1 MLLALITLIA
11 LPLSGCRKGQAGGER
26 RVAGDAGEIDS
37 GPVQAT
43 SCDQL
48 TCTDPAQCQLSDGIA
63 SCVCPGGYDSDPNN
77 PNGCVDVDECSSGAS
92 ECDEHASCHNRDGSY
107 DCICNDGFSG
117 TGKVCTALDDC
128 GGVTNT
134 CHADATCTRTDNGVA
149 CTCTTG
155 FEGDGHL
162 CTDIDECAAGT
173 AQCAENGH
181 CENLRSSYD
190 CVCDPLF
197 EGDGKTQCRNS
208 CDIAETDATRCDVN
222 GNARCSYAANGG
234 ARCTSCLPGYI
245 GDGKTCTASQECA
258 ALGCGV
264 NTVCTGSAGQRSC
277 ACAPGY
283 GGDPQGGCTDIDECS
298 SGDATCD
305 GATTTCLNTD
315 GGYLCNCKTGLERS
329 GNACVNIDECARGL
343 DLCDSAATCTDTPT
357 GYTCACNSGYSG
369 DGFACQDVDECAMGT
384 DNCVKDGVASC
395 QNTRG
400 SFECVC
406 PKGYAGGSDGDACYC
421 DFAGFWGA
429 REKATLTVPSRTA
442 GNVVIVDQ
450 STTHATVWEL
460 YKFVYDGSTLRI
472 ESQSCGADN
481 TGEIYSPLYSET
493 YSSSIPNMTYDQL
506 GLTPIVDVSINKS
519 MAQPNMP
526 FSTPHFAS
534 LLGLHL
540 DDPINDPWPAAYT
553 DVPESAWIDTD
564 HDGQPGISL
573 WPGQTTQMT
582 HDGSGTYSYL
592 PVELDGDSTRI
603 KTRSGCVSTAVRTI
617 NRLDGR
623 IETCGRLTG
632 KIVNEKTEG
641 RVHSCSVVRQSDW
654 DTLDVSC
661 QTSDWNAARLCD
673 DDQIAFLDGQDQ
685 TSMAMADFELI
696 KLADL
701 NASNIDCAA
710 VRSMLPATEG
720 P

>member
-1 MLLALITLIA
+1 MLLALIA
-11 LPLSGCRKGQAGGER
+11 LPSSGCRKGQAGGTR
-26 RVAGDAGEIDS
+26 RIAGDAGEVDS

-48 TCTDPAQCQLSDGIA
+48 TCTDPAQCQLKDEIA
-63 SCVCPGGYDSDPNN
+63 SCVCPGGYDTDPNN

-92 ECDEHASCHNRDGSY
+92 ECDEHASCHNREGSY

-117 TGKVCTALDDC
+117 TGKVCAALDDC

-134 CHADATCTRTDNGVA
+134 CHADATCTRTDSGVA

-155 FEGDGHL
+155 FQGDGHL
-162 CTDIDECAAGT
+162 CTDIDECMAGA
-173 AQCAENGH
+173 AQCVEHGH
-181 CENLRSSYD
+181 CQNLRSSYD

-197 EGDGKTQCRNS
+197 EGDGRTQCRNS
-208 CDIAETDATRCDVN
+208 CDIAQTDPTRCDVN
-222 GNARCSYAANGG
+222 GNARCSFAANGG
-234 ARCTSCLPGYI
+234 AGCSSCLPGYV
-245 GDGKTCTASQECA
+245 GSGKTCTPNQECA
-258 ALGCGV
+258 ALGCGA
-264 NTVCTGSAGQRSC
+264 NSVCTGSAGQRSC
-277 ACAPGY
+277 ACAPGFS
-283 GGDPQGGCTDIDECS
+283 GDPLSGCTDIDECS

-305 GATTTCLNTD
+305 AATSTCLNSD
-315 GGYLCNCKTGLERS
+315 GGYVCTCNTGFERS
-329 GNACVNIDECARGL
+329 GDSCVNIDECARGL

-369 DGFACQDVDECAMGT
+369 DGFACQDVDECATGA
-384 DNCVKDGVASC
+384 DNCVKDGVATC

-400 SFECVC
+400 GFECVC
-406 PKGYAGGSDGDACYC
+406 PKGYAGGSDGNACYC
-421 DFAGFWGA
+421 DLAGFWGA
-429 REKATLTVPSRTA
+429 REKATLVVPSRTA

-450 STTHATVWEL
+450 STTNATVWEL

-472 ESQSCGADN
+472 ESQSCGAN
-481 TGEIYSPLYSET
+481 TTGEIYSPLYSET

-506 GLTPIVDVSINKS
+506 GVTPIVDVSINKS

-526 FSTPHFAS
+526 FTTPHFAS
-534 LLGLHL
+534 VLGLHL
-540 DDPINDPWPAAYT
+540 NDPLNDPWPAAYT
-553 DVPESAWIDTD
+553 DIAESAWVDSD

-582 HDGSGTYSYL
+582 HDGNGTYSYL

-603 KTRSGCVSTAVRTI
+603 KTRSGCVSTAIRTI

-623 IETCGRLTG
+623 IESCGRLTG
-632 KIVNEKTEG
+632 KLINEKTEG

-654 DTLDVSC
+654 DTLDVTC
-661 QTSDWNAARLCD
+661 QTSDWSAARLCND
-673 DDQIAFLDGQDQ
+673 SQIAFLDGQDQ
-685 TSMAMADFELI
+685 SSVAMADFEFV

-710 VRSMLPATEG
+710 VRGMLPATEG